1 MLYHDLEEKDQQMG
15 QSAETIDR
23 LERDREDLL
32 REIDHLREKEEQEG
46 EILELEF

>member
-1 MLYHDLEEKDQQMG
+1 MG
-15 QSAETIDR
+15 QSAETIDRIDR